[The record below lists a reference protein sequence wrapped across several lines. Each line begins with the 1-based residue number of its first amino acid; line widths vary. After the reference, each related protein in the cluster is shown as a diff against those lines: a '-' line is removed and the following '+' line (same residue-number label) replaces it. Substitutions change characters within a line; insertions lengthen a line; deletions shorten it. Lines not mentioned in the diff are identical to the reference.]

1 MEPLLKW
8 LSILV
13 FSVTVLFAAESVTDR
28 GLWNLVLSGLL
39 VWIVTGSTLL
49 TGLAY
54 SSWRI
59 TMLAE
64 HEEQS
69 KPTILKPHAG
79 LRSRQQSSASIPMTT
94 FQKSA

>member
-8 LSILV
+8 LSVLV

-28 GLWNLVLSGLL
+28 GLWQSVLGGLL
-39 VWIVTGSTLL
+39 IWMAAGSILL
-49 TGLAY
+49 AALAY

-69 KPTILKPHAG
+69 KPIILKPHANFWSQ
-79 LRSRQQSSASIPMTT
+79 RRRSASIPMTT
-94 FQKSA
+94 FQKAA